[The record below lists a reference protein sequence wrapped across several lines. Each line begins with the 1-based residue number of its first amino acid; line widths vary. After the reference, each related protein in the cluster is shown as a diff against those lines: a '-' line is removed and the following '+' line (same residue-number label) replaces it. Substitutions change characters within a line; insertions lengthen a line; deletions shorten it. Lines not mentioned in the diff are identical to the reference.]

1 MRVAP
6 GPARGTAEDRPWD
19 VAVVGAGPAG
29 AAAARSAARTGA
41 RVLLLERAQVP
52 RYKRCGGGL
61 IGPSQLALR
70 SAGIDPAALARDS
83 VGRVRFTCDGA
94 RGFSRSAAPFLPL
107 VLRSQLDEAL
117 VGAAVAA
124 GAELRT
130 GVTVTA
136 YDVRDDGVTLTTS
149 AGPVRARAVVG
160 ADGAQSRAAAQV
172 GVRLGQV
179 DLGLEA
185 EVPLP
190 AARAADWAGSVLLDW
205 GPVPGSYGWVFPK
218 GDTVTVGVIGARDRG
233 PQVRDYYAA
242 FLARLGL
249 DRATALHD
257 GGALTRVRE
266 PGSPV
271 RRGRLLV
278 AGDAAGLLEPW
289 TREGISFAL
298 RSGALAGEAAAGDVT
313 GYDEAVRRALG
324 PEMAAGRQALRA
336 FTRHPAA
343 VHTVLRRLPGMWG
356 LFVRLVSGDTCLDE
370 QLARRRVRA
379 LVRLLA

>member
-190 AARAADWAGSVLLDW
+190 APGPPTGPAASCSTGARCRGPTAGSSPRGTRSPSASSAPATAARRCGTTTRRSW
-205 GPVPGSYGWVFPK
+205 PGSAWTGPRRC
-218 GDTVTVGVIGARDRG
+218 TTAAR
-233 PQVRDYYAA
+233 
-242 FLARLGL
+242 
-249 DRATALHD
+249 
-257 GGALTRVRE
+257 
-266 PGSPV
+266 
-271 RRGRLLV
+271 
-278 AGDAAGLLEPW
+278 
-289 TREGISFAL
+289 
-298 RSGALAGEAAAGDVT
+298 
-313 GYDEAVRRALG
+313 
-324 PEMAAGRQALRA
+324 
-336 FTRHPAA
+336 
-343 VHTVLRRLPGMWG
+343 
-356 LFVRLVSGDTCLDE
+356 
-370 QLARRRVRA
+370 
-379 LVRLLA
+379 